1 MVKIRDLWQA
11 TPALASVGDG
21 QIAGACNALLPKPS
35 TRLK

>member
-21 QIAGACNALLPKPS
+21 QIADTCNALLQKPS